1 MQYSRYII
9 IVLFAGFILLLPGCA
24 DRKSGNREIT
34 NDTASSEAKPS
45 LQSLTVDQET
55 EWLLADLA
63 QHGDYVNSREFPSL
77 IKASVVHESLGT
89 NIHVIDLRPSPQYR
103 QGHIKGAVNKRF
115 EDLPTYFEAGIK
127 PFTFDKIILVCED
140 GQLSSYTVA
149 LLRLMGYGNTYAM
162 RWGMGSWNKAYAQ
175 ESWLKALSGKYESQ
189 LEQVPHDK
197 PAPSGMPQLKTGL
210 SSGEDIATARFRQL
224 FAAGTSN
231 VLISAEEVFA
241 NPGQYFIINY
251 ERKDKYD
258 DGHIPGSV
266 RYKPNATLGIIPEM
280 ATIPFDKTVVI
291 YCGTGHNSGF
301 VTAYLRL
308 FGYDAKTL
316 QYGNNGFMYDR
327 MVKQNASLSWL
338 PFSDADI
345 NDFPV
350 VK

>member
-9 IVLFAGFILLLPGCA
+9 NFLFAGFILLLPGCA
-24 DRKSGNREIT
+24 DHKSGNREIT
-34 NDTASSEAKPS
+34 KDTASTEVTPS
-45 LQSLTVDQET
+45 PQSVTVDQET

-63 QHGDYVNSREFPSL
+63 QQGDYVNSREFPSL
-77 IKASVVHESLGT
+77 IKASVVYESLGS
-89 NIHVIDLRPSPQYR
+89 NIHLIDLRPSGQYR
-103 QGHIKGAVNKRF
+103 QGHIQGAVNKRF
-115 EDLPTYFEAGIK
+115 EELPAYFEAGIK
-127 PFTFDKIILVCED
+127 PFTFDKIILVCAD

-162 RWGMGSWNKAYAQ
+162 RWGMGSWNKAYAE

-189 LEQVPHDK
+189 LEQVAHEK
-197 PAPSGMPQLKTGL
+197 PAPASMPELKTGL
-210 SSGEDIATARFRQL
+210 SSGEEIAAARFKEL
-224 FAAGTSN
+224 FAAGTSKIL
-231 VLISAEEVFA
+231 VSADEVFA
-241 NPGQYFIINY
+241 NPGQYYIINY

-280 ATIPFDKTVVI
+280 ATIPLDKTVVI

-308 FGYDAKTL
+308 FGYDARTL
-316 QYGNNGFMYDR
+316 QYGNNGFMHDR

-338 PFSDADI
+338 PFSNADI

-350 VK
+350 VR